1 VRIIAAT
8 HRNLEQA
15 IGLGGTFREDLYYR
29 LNVFPIELPALRE
42 RAEDLPLLVAEF
54 ASRLTANGHAAP
66 MLGAC
71 ALSALSGHRWP
82 GNVRELGN
90 LVERLAVMYPGRVI
104 RAADLPAQYARLAP
118 VIAFPEPAARS
129 SSDAGVKLT
138 QEGLDLREH
147 LAGIEIA
154 LIRQALARAD
164 GVVAHAAKILKLQR
178 TTLVEKLRK
187 YGMGAE
193 AELAAA

>member
-1 VRIIAAT
+1 MAFD
-8 HRNLEQA
+8 Q
-15 IGLGGTFREDLYYR
+15 R
-29 LNVFPIELPALRE
+29 LDARGHLIELRRE
-42 RAEDLPLLVAEF
+42 RA
-54 ASRLTANGHAAP
+54 H
-66 MLGAC
+66 LGAAAEPELADARVEV
-71 ALSALSGHRWP
+71 ALGEA
-82 GNVRELGN
+82 
-90 LVERLAVMYPGRVI
+90 AGRG
-104 RAADLPAQYARLAP
+104 A
-118 VIAFPEPAARS
+118 
-129 SSDAGVKLT
+129 
-138 QEGLDLREH
+138 DLREH